1 MQRIRHAN
9 IQHDVGRNI
18 YSIFNEVERGEKME
32 VFITILTLI
41 SFILIL
47 ISIILTNKLINQFK
61 DENKDLRSENEEL
74 NLWLDN
80 AERRTTEY
88 ARKIKKIEDIIIEA
102 QKENEFAVITLQNIK
117 KELFTDGNQEK

>member
-1 MQRIRHAN
+1 
-9 IQHDVGRNI
+9 
-18 YSIFNEVERGEKME
+18 ME
-32 VFITILTLI
+32 VLITILTLI

-61 DENKDLRSENEEL
+61 EENKDLRFENEEL

-88 ARKIKKIEDIIIEA
+88 ARKIKRIEDISIKA

-117 KELFTDGNQEK
+117 KELFTEGNQVK

>member
-1 MQRIRHAN
+1 
-9 IQHDVGRNI
+9 
-18 YSIFNEVERGEKME
+18 ME
-32 VFITILTLI
+32 VLITILTLI

-47 ISIILTNKLINQFK
+47 ISVILTNKLINQFK
-61 DENKDLRSENEEL
+61 EENRDLRFENEEL

-88 ARKIKKIEDIIIEA
+88 ARKIKRIEDISIKA

-117 KELFTDGNQEK
+117 KELFTDGNQVK

>member
-1 MQRIRHAN
+1 MA
-9 IQHDVGRNI
+9 VL
-18 YSIFNEVERGEKME
+18 
-32 VFITILTLI
+32 ITILTLI

-47 ISIILTNKLINQFK
+47 ISIILTNKLINQFRE
-61 DENKDLRSENEEL
+61 ENKNLRFENEEL

-88 ARKIKKIEDIIIEA
+88 ARKIKRIEDISIKA

-117 KELFTDGNQEK
+117 KELFTDGNQVK

>member
-1 MQRIRHAN
+1 
-9 IQHDVGRNI
+9 
-18 YSIFNEVERGEKME
+18 ME
-32 VFITILTLI
+32 LIITILTLI

-117 KELFTDGNQEK
+117 KELFTDANQEK

>member
-1 MQRIRHAN
+1 MDLI
-9 IQHDVGRNI
+9 
-18 YSIFNEVERGEKME
+18 
-32 VFITILTLI
+32 ITILTLI

-61 DENKDLRSENEEL
+61 EENKNLRFENEEL

-88 ARKIKKIEDIIIEA
+88 ARKKKRIEDISIKA

-117 KELFTDGNQEK
+117 KELFTDTNQEK

>member
-1 MQRIRHAN
+1 
-9 IQHDVGRNI
+9 
-18 YSIFNEVERGEKME
+18 ME
-32 VFITILTLI
+32 VLIAILTLI

-61 DENKDLRSENEEL
+61 DENRDLRFENEEL

-88 ARKIKKIEDIIIEA
+88 ARKIKRIEDISIKA

-117 KELFTDGNQEK
+117 KELFTDANQNK

>member
-1 MQRIRHAN
+1 MDLI
-9 IQHDVGRNI
+9 
-18 YSIFNEVERGEKME
+18 
-32 VFITILTLI
+32 ITILTLI

-61 DENKDLRSENEEL
+61 EENKDLRFENEEL

-88 ARKIKKIEDIIIEA
+88 ARKIKRIEDIV
-102 QKENEFAVITLQNIK
+102 KLDKSKNEFAVNTVNSII
-117 KELFTDGNQEK
+117 KELIRKEK